1 MNPNLKVKLNV
12 DPFPHLI
19 LEDLFTSEE
28 LFSIGKEIEFL
39 QESNLSLSALTSAK
53 VQHVDGSY
61 EDKAK
66 YKVIYLTSV
75 FQSWKNSFIA
85 RKIRDLGDQ
94 GILFLYSQIEPW
106 VDLVQQRGWKEN
118 IKINFYENGDKY
130 DEHKDASE
138 FTSLIYLSGEKKL
151 YSGGDLHFPDYSYS
165 YACEHNSL
173 IFFPGH
179 KKHKVSEVKSL
190 EGIESNQTLRVAIN
204 TFYSVNNH
212 SEQEI

>member
-1 MNPNLKVKLNV
+1 MNPNLKVKLNK

-19 LEDLFTSEE
+19 LEDVFTPEE
-28 LFSIGKEIEFL
+28 LFSINREIEFL

-53 VQHVDGSY
+53 VRHSDGSY

-75 FQSWKNSFIA
+75 FQSWANSFIA

-94 GILFLYSQIEPW
+94 GILSLYSQIEPW
-106 VDLVQQRGWKEN
+106 VCLAQQRGWQER
-118 IKINFYENGDKY
+118 IKINFYEDGDKY
-130 DEHKDASE
+130 EEHRDEAE

-151 YSGGDLHFPDYSYS
+151 YSGGDLHFTEYSYS

-173 IFFPGH
+173 ILFPGH

-190 EGIESNQTLRVAIN
+190 DGVTSNQTLRVAIN
-204 TFYSVNNH
+204 TFYTVNNH
-212 SEQEI
+212 PES